1 MEKLLLVDGSNLLFQ
16 MFFGMPARIINAQGK
31 AIQGTLGF
39 VGALLKIIRRIVPT
53 HVAVLFDGESHNP
66 RVDVDVD
73 YKANREDYS
82 QASEEENPFSQL
94 PDIYTALDFLG
105 ICHAETK
112 DCETDDWMAGY
123 VRKYIMETGYK
134 TKHENYSQETEEET
148 SFSQLPEIIIS
159 SFDSDFFQLISDNVT
174 IFRYRGENSVLCDKA
189 YLQDKF
195 GIIPERYADFK
206 SLTGDTA
213 DNIKGAKKI
222 GPKTAA
228 QLVNE
233 FGSLEE
239 ILARAEEI
247 KKPSV
252 RESVLRDADRLRKN
266 YRLIKLDGAEEL
278 PFTLEEMAWQDSGVT
293 TTEVLRGIGLKV

>member
-1 MEKLLLVDGSNLLFQ
+1 MEKVLLVDGSNLLFQ

-39 VGALLKIIRRIVPT
+39 VGALLKIIRRIMPT

-66 RVDVDVD
+66 RIDVDEN

-82 QASEEENPFSQL
+82 QVAEEENPFSQL

-112 DCETDDWMAGY
+112 DCEADDWMAGY
-123 VRKYIMETGYK
+123 VRQYAKGNVLT
-134 TKHENYSQETEEET
+134 ET
-148 SFSQLPEIIIS
+148 SSEAAPEFVIS

-174 IFRYRGENSVLCDKA
+174 VFRYRGENSVLCDKE
-189 YLQDKF
+189 YLQNKF
-195 GIIPERYADFK
+195 GIVPERYADFK

-213 DNIKGAKKI
+213 DNIKGADKV

-228 QLVNE
+228 QLVNT
-233 FGSLEE
+233 FGCLEE
-239 ILARAEEI
+239 ILAKAEEL
-247 KKPSV
+247 KKPSI
-252 RESVLRDADRLRKN
+252 RESLLRNADRLRKN
-266 YRLIKLDGAEEL
+266 YQLIKLDGAECL
-278 PFTLEEMAWQDSGVT
+278 PFTLEEMKWQDKGVT
-293 TTEVLRGIGLKV
+293 TTEVLKGIGLK

>member
-1 MEKLLLVDGSNLLFQ
+1 MQKILLVDGSNLLFQ
-16 MFFGMPARIINAQGK
+16 MFFGMPARIINEQGK

-39 VGALLKIIRRIVPT
+39 VGALLKIIRRISPT

-66 RVDVDVD
+66 RVDLDAD
-73 YKANREDYS
+73 YKSNREDYS
-82 QASEEENPFSQL
+82 QVAEEENPFSQL
-94 PDIYTALDFLG
+94 PDIYDALDFLG
-105 ICHAETK
+105 ICHAETE

-123 VRKYIMETGYK
+123 VKKYTAMGADAVFA
-134 TKHENYSQETEEET
+134 TKI
-148 SFSQLPEIIIS
+148 PEIVIS
-159 SFDSDFFQLISDNVT
+159 SFDSDFFQLISDKVT
-174 IFRYRGENSVLCDKA
+174 VFRYRGENSVLCDRA

-213 DNIKGAKKI
+213 DNIKGADKV

-228 QLVNE
+228 QLVND

-239 ILARAEEI
+239 ILARAEVI

-252 RESVLRDADRLRKN
+252 RESVKQNAERLRKN
-266 YRLIKLDGAEEL
+266 YRLIKLTGVENL
-278 PFTLEEMAWQDSGVT
+278 PFALNEMRWEDSGIT
-293 TTEVLRGIGLKV
+293 TNEVLKGIGLK